1 MKKFILFPAAAG
13 VLAFGGIV
21 LANTDS
27 TNVSVEENNS
37 PAKTQNSVS
46 EKLIGFDEASSIALE
61 LSDGKVIR
69 AELDA
74 DDGRQQYEVEIQ
86 DTEYE
91 YDYEIDALTGEVLE
105 QDRDRLD
112 DDDDR
117 EVNLVNSNGTQAAAE
132 NMISADQAQEIA
144 LKEAGAGQ
152 IVELDLD
159 SDDGVSHYDIEIMAG
174 NEEFELEINAADGKV
189 LKFERD
195 DRDGEDDSDDDDDN
209 DERDDD

>member
-69 AELDA
+69 AELDE

-159 SDDGVSHYDIEIMAG
+159 SDD
-174 NEEFELEINAADGKV
+174 
-189 LKFERD
+189 
-195 DRDGEDDSDDDDDN
+195 DDDD